1 MTKIIG
7 SIMIIA
13 AASLLGWK
21 KAADVDRTYEEL
33 QYIQRLLYLLQSEVS
48 YSRAFLAEE
57 FFNLSH
63 NAREPYQAWMRQL
76 SYCMESRSEGEF
88 EAIWNRTISQYLQ
101 GSYLPEREIEHLREL
116 GKYLG
121 NADIRTQVR
130 HIELLEEQ
138 IGIAMKEMQEELRTK
153 KKLYY
158 CLGVTG
164 GIFLAII
171 LI

>member
-1 MTKIIG
+1 M
-7 SIMIIA
+7 
-13 AASLLGWK
+13 
-21 KAADVDRTYEEL
+21 
-33 QYIQRLLYLLQSEVS
+33 
-48 YSRAFLAEE
+48 
-57 FFNLSH
+57 
-63 NAREPYQAWMRQL
+63 
-76 SYCMESRSEGEF
+76 
-88 EAIWNRTISQYLQ
+88 
-101 GSYLPEREIEHLREL
+101 